1 MSRVRKHIPDG
12 EHLPTIKAAET
23 WLKDA
28 SADIRNERFAPI
40 ADKARQFESSP
51 DVVKSIM
58 NEGSEKARD
67 TARDTLHDVRQALG
81 LLAAEPRVR
90 VDGDRGVVEL
100 VEAGR

>member
-1 MSRVRKHIPDG
+1 MSAQLEAVID
-12 EHLPTIKAAET
+12 AVVAE
-23 WLKDA
+23 L
-28 SADIRNERFAPI
+28 API

-81 LLAAEPRVR
+81 LNYR
-90 VDGDRGVVEL
+90 
-100 VEAGR
+100 